1 MVTVDFDRLD
11 LQLGARIL
19 DVGCGSGRHA
29 AAAYRLPKAQVVG
42 VDVDRANLAAARE
55 RLQLHDRL
63 NAHGGGRWDLCAA
76 DGLRLPFADAC
87 FDLVVCAEVLEHVRA
102 DGRALSEITRVLR
115 PGGDLAVSVPRG
127 GPERLCW
134 ALSVDYA
141 GVEGGHVRI
150 YRKADFIARLRAA
163 GLTPRASHYAHSLHT
178 PYWWLKCLV
187 GPRRTDA
194 RLVNLYH
201 RFLVWDLLKKPR
213 LTRVIE
219 RILNPILGKSL
230 VVYARKTGEAQ
241 PAKKFAAGSRSHRHQ
256 PSK

>member
-11 LQLGARIL
+11 LQPGARVL
-19 DVGCGSGRHA
+19 DVGCGSGRHTA
-29 AAAYRLPKAQVVG
+29 AACRLPKARVVG
-42 VDVDRANLAAARE
+42 VDVDRADLAAARE

-87 FDLVVCAEVLEHVRA
+87 FDLVVCAEVLEHVRS
-102 DGRALSEITRVLR
+102 DGRALSEIARVLR
-115 PGGDLAVSVPRG
+115 PEGYLVVSVPRH

-134 ALSVDYA
+134 ALSADYA
-141 GVEGGHVRI
+141 AAEGGHVRI
-150 YRKADFIARLRAA
+150 YRRPELLARLRAA
-163 GLTPRASHYAHSLHT
+163 GFAPGSIHFAHSLHT

-194 RLVNLYH
+194 RLVNVYH

-230 VVYARKTGEAQ
+230 VVYARKT
-241 PAKKFAAGSRSHRHQ
+241 
-256 PSK
+256 

>member
-11 LQLGARIL
+11 LAPGARVL

-29 AAAYRLPKAQVVG
+29 AAAYRLPGARVVG
-42 VDVDRANLAAARE
+42 VDVACPDLSAARE

-63 NAHGGGRWDLCAA
+63 GAHGGGRWDLCAA
-76 DGLRLPFADAC
+76 DGLRLPFAEDR

-102 DGRALSEITRVLR
+102 DDRVLAEIARVLR
-115 PGGDLAVSVPRG
+115 PGGDLAVSVPRH

-134 ALSVDYA
+134 ALSADYA
-141 GVEGGHVRI
+141 AAEGGHVRI
-150 YRKADFIARLRAA
+150 YRTAAILERLAGA
-163 GLTPRASHYAHSLHT
+163 GLKPHAAHYAHSLHT

-187 GPRRTDA
+187 GPQRTDA

-201 RFLVWDLLKKPR
+201 RFLVWDLMKKPR

-219 RILNPILGKSL
+219 RLLNPLLGKSL
-230 VVYARKTGEAQ
+230 VVYARKRNRG
-241 PAKKFAAGSRSHRHQ
+241 
-256 PSK
+256 